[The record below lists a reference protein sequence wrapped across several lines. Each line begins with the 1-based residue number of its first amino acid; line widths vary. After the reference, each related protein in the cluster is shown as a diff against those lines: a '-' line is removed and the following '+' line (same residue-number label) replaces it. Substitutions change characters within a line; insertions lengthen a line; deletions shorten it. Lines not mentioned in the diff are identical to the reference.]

1 MLGLRFYPGYTRLP
15 CPSLNRLSRVPP
27 GHGNRSQTHT
37 SCSLKT
43 GGRYERAPDTL
54 FQMPDESELSAMQDD
69 GTPIREEDEDDIDEP
84 AETLR
89 LNNMQLSEEV

>member
-1 MLGLRFYPGYTRLP
+1 
-15 CPSLNRLSRVPP
+15 
-27 GHGNRSQTHT
+27 
-37 SCSLKT
+37 
-43 GGRYERAPDTL
+43 
-54 FQMPDESELSAMQDD
+54 MPDESELSAMQDD